1 MKMKMTMMEGVITPK
16 AFFPACNFTG
26 LNRRTTVLEAVKIRY
41 CSIKA
46 ITSFPNGLRCSVPA
60 SYFTRLG
67 MFLSTFFYF
76 IFVAVYEFIPS
87 FFHRRIISRSSPLVS
102 ALVTGANSV
111 LFVFSFNWVPFS
123 TYHHVCHSPLD
134 VRACSSQFVDFQVV
148 TNSTEDSTVLKI
160 SVEVSGTKTR
170 AIFDDAFHRMVEAAQ
185 PIPGFRRVKGVG
197 LIVYVFFLFISI
209 MGKHQEKHPMCLLFL
224 QIPKDVLL
232 EILGASRVYKQ
243 VIQKV
248 INSCVAEYVDKQ
260 GLEVG
265 KDLEVEQSFEDLEDA
280 FNPGEKFKFDALL
293 RLQLN

>member
-185 PIPGFRRVKGVG
+185 PIPGFRRVKG
-197 LIVYVFFLFISI
+197 
-209 MGKHQEKHPMCLLFL
+209 GKTPN
-224 QIPKDVLL
+224 IPKDVLL

>member
-60 SYFTRLG
+60 SYFTR
-67 MFLSTFFYF
+67 
-76 IFVAVYEFIPS
+76 
-87 FFHRRIISRSSPLVS
+87 RIISRSSPLVS
-102 ALVTGANSV
+102 ALVT
-111 LFVFSFNWVPFS
+111 
-123 TYHHVCHSPLD
+123 D

-185 PIPGFRRVKGVG
+185 PIPGFRRVKG
-197 LIVYVFFLFISI
+197 
-209 MGKHQEKHPMCLLFL
+209 GKTPN
-224 QIPKDVLL
+224 IPKDVLL

>member
-102 ALVTGANSV
+102 ALVT
-111 LFVFSFNWVPFS
+111 
-123 TYHHVCHSPLD
+123 D

-185 PIPGFRRVKGVG
+185 PIPGFRRVKGGSYLTV
-197 LIVYVFFLFISI
+197 
-209 MGKHQEKHPMCLLFL
+209 
-224 QIPKDVLL
+224 
-232 EILGASRVYKQ
+232 
-243 VIQKV
+243 
-248 INSCVAEYVDKQ
+248 
-260 GLEVG
+260 
-265 KDLEVEQSFEDLEDA
+265 
-280 FNPGEKFKFDALL
+280 
-293 RLQLN
+293 

>member
-60 SYFTRLG
+60 SYFTR
-67 MFLSTFFYF
+67 
-76 IFVAVYEFIPS
+76 
-87 FFHRRIISRSSPLVS
+87 RIISRSSPLVS
-102 ALVTGANSV
+102 ALVT
-111 LFVFSFNWVPFS
+111 
-123 TYHHVCHSPLD
+123 D

-185 PIPGFRRVKGVG
+185 PIPGFRRVKGGSYLTV
-197 LIVYVFFLFISI
+197 
-209 MGKHQEKHPMCLLFL
+209 
-224 QIPKDVLL
+224 
-232 EILGASRVYKQ
+232 
-243 VIQKV
+243 
-248 INSCVAEYVDKQ
+248 
-260 GLEVG
+260 
-265 KDLEVEQSFEDLEDA
+265 
-280 FNPGEKFKFDALL
+280 
-293 RLQLN
+293 

>member
-60 SYFTRLG
+60 SYFT
-67 MFLSTFFYF
+67 
-76 IFVAVYEFIPS
+76 
-87 FFHRRIISRSSPLVS
+87 RRIISRSSPLVS

-185 PIPGFRRVKGVG
+185 PIPGFRRVKG
-197 LIVYVFFLFISI
+197 
-209 MGKHQEKHPMCLLFL
+209 GKTPN
-224 QIPKDVLL
+224 IPKDVLL